1 MAPLLTCNAKISGG
15 TMKSRTREL
24 LRRALSL
31 RNVVPLLIIIGAFV
45 GTFFPTPFGL
55 QRDQLLLG
63 LLAFLAVDALVERL
77 ELLTNIEKDV
87 GVIRESVASRAS
99 GKDLLRLRSDF
110 PRLEH
115 LIADANKE
123 IWVSGITL
131 DTMATLVGVFN
142 SKLKEGFRLRFLAI
156 SPEPSV
162 IDEVSEYFGGE
173 ANELAWRLK
182 ANLSTLSGALVSAE
196 PGQVEIRTIGHR
208 PALGYFI
215 VDPSYEQGY
224 MTIQNYL
231 YRMRGS
237 HVYPLLFLSK
247 RTDPKWFDIY
257 LKDFELL
264 WSSAT
269 EWKPGP

>member
-1 MAPLLTCNAKISGG
+1 
-15 TMKSRTREL
+15 MKSRIREL
-24 LRRALSL
+24 FRRALSL

-45 GTFFPTPFGL
+45 GTFVPTPFGL

-77 ELLTNIEKDV
+77 ELLTKMEKDIE
-87 GVIRESVASRAS
+87 VIRESVASRAS
-99 GKDLLRLRSDF
+99 GKNLLRLREDF

-115 LIADANKE
+115 LVADANKE
-123 IWVSGITL
+123 IWVSGISL

-142 SKLKEGFRLRFLAI
+142 SKLEEGFRLRFLAI

-162 IDEVSEYFGGE
+162 VGEASEYFGGE

-182 ANLSTLSGALVSAE
+182 ANLGTLSGALVSAE

-215 VDPSYEQGY
+215 VDPSYEKGY
-224 MTIQNYL
+224 MTVKNYL
-231 YRMRGS
+231 YRMRGG
-237 HVYPLLFLSK
+237 HVNPLLFLSK
-247 RTDPKWFDIY
+247 RTDPKWFAIY

-264 WSSAT
+264 WSNAT
-269 EWKPGP
+269 QWKPEP